1 MAYRRGG
8 VTARAKLLY
17 QQQQRVIPSF
27 SHIRLDE
34 NDRETLPNNPI
45 CKNPEFLD
53 YFRSR
58 CYGSRSDFSNLHGSR
73 NLFQDRRFVIP
84 PVSGL
89 ALARNMSSTSV
100 GGGAAENIEIMTDVA
115 DALANKTVEV
125 ASQAVPVVNE
135 VAVAAADSFLPVA
148 ALQYLVDY
156 VHSFTGFS
164 WWASIA
170 VTTLLIRWL
179 QVPLMINQ
187 LKATAKFA
195 TLKPQVDAIK
205 QDMENRGMSPEAV
218 AEGQRRTKRLFKESG
233 VSPFTPM
240 KGLLISG
247 PVFCSFFFAIR
258 NMVDKVPSFKD
269 GGALWFTDLTATDS
283 LYIFPILTALTFWIT
298 VECNAQEGMEG
309 NASAKTIKNVSRGF
323 AALSIPLTAS
333 FPQGIFCYWITSNL
347 FSLTYGLVI
356 KRPKVKKFLGIPD
369 MPVPP
374 PSTDQTSGFSFFDAI
389 KKYSAAQQKQLL
401 PSSPS
406 PSENASNLTNQR
418 TPSTPLLDRRMP
430 SLDKEVR
437 VRKKGRK
444 RR

>member
-1 MAYRRGG
+1 MAYRRA

-34 NDRETLPNNPI
+34 NDRENLPNNPI
-45 CKNPEFLD
+45 CKNPEFVKFLH
-53 YFRSR
+53 SR
-58 CYGSRSDFSNLHGSR
+58 CYGSRSNFSNLLGSR
-73 NLFQDRRFVIP
+73 SLFQDLRFFIP

-89 ALARNMSSTSV
+89 AFARGLSSTSV
-100 GGGAAENIEIMTDVA
+100 GDGAAEKIEIITDVA

-125 ASQAVPVVNE
+125 ASQAVPVMNE

-156 VHSFTGFS
+156 VHYFTGFN

-187 LKATAKFA
+187 LKATTKFSI
-195 TLKPQVDAIK
+195 LKPQIEEIK
-205 QDMENRGMSPEAV
+205 QDMQNRGMSPEAV
-218 AEGQRRTKRLFKESG
+218 AEGQTRMSRLFKESG
-233 VSPFTPM
+233 VSVFTPF

-247 PVFCSFFFAIR
+247 PIFCSFFFAIR
-258 NMVDKVPSFKD
+258 NMVEKVPSFKD
-269 GGALWFTDLTATDS
+269 GGALWFTDLSATDS
-283 LYIFPILTALTFWIT
+283 MYIFPILTALTFWIT
-298 VECNAQEGMEG
+298 VECNAQEGLEG

-347 FSLTYGLVI
+347 FSLTYGLGE
-356 KRPKVKKFLGIPD
+356 PC
-369 MPVPP
+369 
-374 PSTDQTSGFSFFDAI
+374 
-389 KKYSAAQQKQLL
+389 
-401 PSSPS
+401 
-406 PSENASNLTNQR
+406 
-418 TPSTPLLDRRMP
+418 
-430 SLDKEVR
+430 
-437 VRKKGRK
+437 
-444 RR
+444 

>member
-1 MAYRRGG
+1 MAYRRG

-27 SHIRLDE
+27 SHILLDE
-34 NDRETLPNNPI
+34 NDRENLPNNPI
-45 CKNPEFLD
+45 CKNPEFLK
-53 YFRSR
+53 YFHSR
-58 CYGSRSDFSNLHGSR
+58 YYGSRSDLSNPHGSK

-89 ALARNMSSTSV
+89 AFARNMSSTSV
-100 GGGAAENIEIMTDVA
+100 GDGAAEKIEIITDVA
-115 DALANKTVEV
+115 DAFANKTVEV

-135 VAVAAADSFLPVA
+135 VAVAASDSFLPVA

-170 VTTLLIRWL
+170 VTTLMIRWL

-187 LKATAKFA
+187 LKATTKFSI
-195 TLKPQVDAIK
+195 LKPQMDEIK
-205 QDMENRGMSPEAV
+205 QGMENRGMSPEAV
-218 AEGQRRTKRLFKESG
+218 AEGQAQMKRLFKEFG
-233 VSPFTPM
+233 VTPFTPL

-247 PVFCSFFFAIR
+247 PVFCSFFFALR

-269 GGALWFTDLTATDS
+269 GGALWFTDLTAADS
-283 LYIFPILTALTFWIT
+283 MYIFPILTALTFWIT

-309 NASAKTIKNVSRGF
+309 NASAKTIKNVFRGF
-323 AALSIPLTAS
+323 AALSVPLTAS
-333 FPQGIFCYWITSNL
+333 FPQAIFCYWITSNL

-374 PSTDQTSGFSFFDAI
+374 QTDKNSGFSFFEAI

-401 PSSPS
+401 ASSSP
-406 PSENASNLTNQR
+406 PSENTSNLTNHKI
-418 TPSTPLLDRRMP
+418 PSIPVLDRRMTI
-430 SLDKEVR
+430 LEKEVR
-437 VRKKGRK
+437 GRKKGRK

>member
-1 MAYRRGG
+1 MAYRRG

-27 SHIRLDE
+27 SHIPRDE
-34 NDRETLPNNPI
+34 NDRENMPNNPI
-45 CKNPEFLD
+45 CKNPEFLK
-53 YFRSR
+53 YFHSR

-89 ALARNMSSTSV
+89 AFSRNMSSTSV
-100 GGGAAENIEIMTDVA
+100 GDGAAEKIEIMTDVA
-115 DALANKTVEV
+115 DSFANKTVEV
-125 ASQAVPVVNE
+125 ASLAVPVVNE
-135 VAVAAADSFLPVA
+135 VAVAASDSFLPVA

-187 LKATAKFA
+187 LKATAKFSI
-195 TLKPQVDAIK
+195 LKPQLDGIK

-218 AEGQRRTKRLFKESG
+218 AEGQTRMKRLFKESG
-233 VSPFTPM
+233 VTPFTPM
-240 KGLLISG
+240 KGLLISS
-247 PVFCSFFFAIR
+247 PIFCCFFFAIR

-333 FPQGIFCYWITSNL
+333 FPQAIFCYWITSNL

-356 KRPKVKKFLGIPD
+356 KRPKMKKFLGIPD
-369 MPVPP
+369 MPVSS
-374 PSTDQTSGFSFFDAI
+374 PSTDKNSGFSFFEAI
-389 KKYSAAQQKQLL
+389 KKYSAAKQKQLL
-401 PSSPS
+401 SSSSP
-406 PSENASNLTNQR
+406 PSENTSNLTNQR
-418 TPSTPLLDRRMP
+418 IPSTPSLDRRMT
-430 SLDKEVR
+430 SLEKEVR
-437 VRKKGRK
+437 GRKKGKK